1 METKARLELYDKLFK
16 FIIPLVMAIG
26 TWYIKEQ
33 ATQIGALT
41 ASLNSALVQQ
51 RELFIKLEAEEK
63 HLTRSDANVNALFG
77 KVNQIELRIE
87 RLDER
92 LKKSQKND

>member
-16 FIIPLVMAIG
+16 FIIPMVMAIG

-33 ATQIGALT
+33 ANQIGALT
-41 ASLNSALVQQ
+41 ASLNTSLVQQ
-51 RELFIKLEAEEK
+51 RELFLKLESGEK
-63 HLTRSDANVNALFG
+63 HLTKVDSTVNNLSN
-77 KVNQIELRIE
+77 KVNSIELRIE